1 MNNKPDEATIEVMHS
16 ESIRQYNLILGSHNG
31 LNNKAIGII
40 AFNGTLLSLFSLS
53 VVQFINSQ
61 HLNNLQFFLMSVSI
75 SYLFII
81 FSVIS
86 SIFAYRVLEFNSINV
101 KTFYTN
107 YYTESR
113 QTVLDQLCS
122 NISEDCED
130 IRKLLG
136 RRGKF
141 INYSLFFSIIGVI
154 FICISLIYGF
164 YSIQ

>member
-1 MNNKPDEATIEVMHS
+1 MDNKPNEATIEVIYN
-16 ESIRQYNLILGSHNG
+16 ESVRQYNLILNSHNG

-61 HLNNLQFFLMSVSI
+61 HLNDLQIFLSCITI

-81 FSVIS
+81 FSIICSIYAYHVIKFG
-86 SIFAYRVLEFNSINV
+86 SIDV
-101 KTFYTN
+101 KTLHTE
-107 YYTESR
+107 YYIESR

-122 NISEDCED
+122 NISNDSEK
-130 IRKLLG
+130 IRKLLD

-141 INYSLFFSIIGVI
+141 INYSLFFSMIGVI
-154 FICISLIYGF
+154 CICISLIYGF
-164 YSIQ
+164 YSIP